1 MKSLKNIY
9 NELYLEYY
17 PINHWDSDYNNCD
30 KGSLHSYIEFYEDYF
45 LNKREQTTSFLEIG
59 IQGGVSMLLW
69 KEYFLNSKI
78 YGIDIDF
85 SRMHENIKQNTS
97 LNLLNSDA
105 TKSSILDLLPIKFDV
120 IIDDGEHSFSSQIA
134 SFSLLK
140 DKLNKN
146 GSYIIEDIQSYKEA
160 ELLQSMIPTSKII
173 DLRNKKNRYDDLL
186 LIYENI

>member
-9 NELYLEYY
+9 DELYIEYY
-17 PINHWDSDYNNCD
+17 PINHRDSDYNNCD

-69 KEYFLNSKI
+69 KKYFLNSKI

-85 SRMHENIKQNTS
+85 SRMHDNIKQNTS
-97 LNLLNSDA
+97 LNLLNADA

-146 GSYIIEDIQSYKEA
+146 GSYIIEDIQSYQEA
-160 ELLQSMIPTSKII
+160 ELLQAMIPTSKII
-173 DLRNKKNRYDDLL
+173 DLRNNKNRYDDLI

>member
-1 MKSLKNIY
+1 MKSLKTIY
-9 NELYLEYY
+9 NELYISHLTHSHN
-17 PINHWDSDYNNCD
+17 PDHNNCD
-30 KGSLHSYIEFYEDYF
+30 KGSLHSYIDFYEEYF
-45 LNKREQTTSFLEIG
+45 LNKRLEVKSFLEIG

-69 KEYFLNSKI
+69 KEYFQNSLI

-97 LNLLNSDA
+97 LNLLNADA

-120 IIDDGEHSFSSQIA
+120 IIDDGEHSFASQIG

-146 GSYIIEDIQSYKEA
+146 GSYIIEDIQTYKEA
-160 ELLQSMIPTSKII
+160 ELLQSMIPNSKIV
-173 DLRNKKNRYDDLL
+173 DLRTNKNRYDDLV